1 VEGLLAPFTEPGF
14 AWGLL
19 FGATGLVAGI
29 AAAALW
35 SGRRPLPI
43 AGSLLVG
50 AALAGLGAA
59 ERLPIGLVLGLG
71 LLVAGGVFADRF
83 GRSRTLEVIAALPG
97 AVALVVDA
105 DLSAAW
111 QRALVGTAILIG
123 GPLAAGFGR
132 RWQATGWGPPL
143 VAMSAAGV
151 FWTVPDTEEAVVFL
165 GAALPIAFLGW
176 PRPLASLGTGGAHAV
191 MGLVAWTAAVGGV
204 GRPGSAVGAVAC
216 LGVLAA
222 EPIARALGSSHE
234 IALDRAAGRWWGPLP
249 LSVLHLVLVYLG
261 SRVAGLRPSFV
272 MAAVIAGAAIAGG
285 IALFLVAG
293 GVLNAATA
301 RRSWE

>member
-19 FGATGLVAGI
+19 FGVTGLVAGI

-50 AALAGLGAA
+50 TVVLGLAAG
-59 ERLPIGLVLGLG
+59 ERLPVGLVLGLG
-71 LLVAGGVFADRF
+71 LLIFGGALADRF
-83 GRSRTLEVIAALPG
+83 GSRTLGVIAILPG

-105 DLSAAW
+105 DLSLAW
-111 QRALVGTAILIG
+111 QRALVGTAVLIG
-123 GPLAAGFGR
+123 GPLAADFGR

-143 VAMSAAGV
+143 VAMSAAGI
-151 FWTVPDTEEAVVFL
+151 FWTVPDTEEAVIFL
-165 GAALPIAFLGW
+165 GAALPLAFLGW
-176 PRPLASLGTGGAHAV
+176 PRPLASLGTGGAHAI

-222 EPIARALGSSHE
+222 EPMARVLGSSHE
-234 IALDRAAGRWWGPLP
+234 TALDRVAGRWWGPLP
-249 LSVLHLVLVYLG
+249 VSVLHLVLVYLG
-261 SRVAGLRPSFV
+261 SRVAGLRPSLV
-272 MAAVIAGAAIAGG
+272 MAAVIAGAAITGG
-285 IALFLVAG
+285 IALFLIAG
-293 GVLNAATA
+293 GVLGAAAA
-301 RRSWE
+301 RRPTE